1 MNTPAELADRL
12 TGLKDTAGD
21 AVEAALDRAMQ
32 DLAAS
37 IAANELSGQV
47 LNARTGAL
55 RASLEGATLRDG
67 VQSSGTVSAG
77 TPYAAIHEYGG
88 IINRFSRAQAGR
100 RTLRPGK
107 GEYRIV
113 EPEQAYLRPAQD
125 AASDTVIA
133 QLATAVTEVF
143 NA

>member
-1 MNTPAELADRL
+1 MNTPAELAERL
-12 TGLKDTAGD
+12 EGLKDMTGD
-21 AVEAALDRAMQ
+21 AVEVALDRAVQ

-55 RASLEGATLRDG
+55 RASLEGATLRNGTDL
-67 VQSSGTVSAG
+67 SGTVSAG

-88 IINRFSRAQAGR
+88 IIDRFSRAQAGR

-107 GEYRIV
+107 GEYCIV
-113 EPEQAYLRPAQD
+113 EPEQAYLRPARD
-125 AASDTVIA
+125 AASDTVTA
-133 QLATAVTEVF
+133 QLATAVTEAF